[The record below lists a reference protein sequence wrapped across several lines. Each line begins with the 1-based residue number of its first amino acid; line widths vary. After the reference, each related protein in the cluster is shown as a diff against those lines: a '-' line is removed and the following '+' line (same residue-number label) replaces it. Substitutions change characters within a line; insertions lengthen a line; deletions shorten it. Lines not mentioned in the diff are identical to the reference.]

1 MLNRLPLD
9 QTQGLL
15 FILAATTLLIGGIG
29 VLNMMLDSVHER
41 RSEIGVRLAI
51 GATRRDIIAQFFVET
66 FAITSVGGLTGTA
79 LGIGGCL
86 LMGSL
91 DVPDLIPVPVLS
103 WEIVL
108 LALGILTA
116 VGISAGVIPA
126 WRAARV
132 DPASTLRME

>member
-1 MLNRLPLD
+1 
-9 QTQGLL
+9 
-15 FILAATTLLIGGIG
+15 
-29 VLNMMLDSVHER
+29 
-41 RSEIGVRLAI
+41 
-51 GATRRDIIAQFFVET
+51 
-66 FAITSVGGLTGTA
+66 
-79 LGIGGCL
+79 
-86 LMGSL
+86 MGSL

-103 WEIVL
+103 SEIVL